1 MITRLTKKI
10 ENISIKYRLMNLIM
24 INTIFIEENR
34 TSYIVY

>member
-24 INTIFIEENR
+24 INTIFIEEIEPL
-34 TSYIVY
+34 YIVN